1 MKILGLGLD
10 RSGKSLVPPRD
21 EQVVVDSL
29 VRALARNAEPLRAL
43 ARATSEGVAFRGEV
57 QRRVVDVGDPR
68 TAGWMF
74 LVRSDDER
82 RAAITEALAPL
93 AEWRAMTE
101 PTKPLLFGGETSEG
115 WFDWLNDNY
124 HALDL
129 EGKKTPGYV
138 MIVGG
143 PSQVPF
149 AFQSLLHTVAS
160 VGRVDFDDIRDLN
173 AYVAK
178 LLRLEK
184 APDPVVS
191 RDAVVFAPAGGM
203 NDPTYF
209 SHEYMAKPLRDH
221 IRDDLGFNTIAK
233 FGPDATKTKLLAEL
247 LGKRP
252 ALVYTA
258 SHGLGVHDEPLEV
271 QKRWNG
277 AICCQHDGALTP
289 AALVAADDVPTD
301 EVFGEGSVFFQF
313 ACYGYGTPA
322 ESDFSHWLDGAP
334 ERLADEDFVAALP
347 KRLLAHPRGPVAF
360 VGHLDTAFLH
370 GFADATNPHS
380 LERWHTRI
388 APFKTAVDRLL
399 GVQPSGL
406 AMEDMNRRYAVCNA
420 LLTNTYDRQRRGQL
434 KWTTVLQERFL
445 DSWITRSD
453 AQNYMV
459 LGDPAARLRI
469 PT

>member
-1 MKILGLGLD
+1 MNILGLGLN
-10 RSGKSLVPPRD
+10 RSGNPLFAPRD

-29 VRALARNAEPLRAL
+29 VRALARNAERLRTL
-43 ARATSEGVAFRGEV
+43 ASATSECVAFRGEV
-57 QRRVVDVGDPR
+57 QRRVIDVGDPR
-68 TAGWMF
+68 ATGWMF

-82 RAAITEALAPL
+82 RAKIVEALAPL
-93 AEWRAMTE
+93 AEWRAMPE
-101 PTKPLLFGGETSEG
+101 PAKPLLFGGETSEG

-124 HALDL
+124 YALDL

-149 AFQSLLHTVAS
+149 ALQSLLQTVAS
-160 VGRVDFDDIRDLN
+160 VGRVDFDDISDLN

-184 APDPVVS
+184 APDPIVS
-191 RDAVVFAPAGGM
+191 RDVVVFAPAGGM
-203 NDPTYF
+203 SDATYF

-221 IRDDLGFNTIAK
+221 IHDDLGFNTITK
-233 FGPDATKTKLLAEL
+233 FGADATKANLLAEL
-247 LGKRP
+247 LRKRP
-252 ALVYTA
+252 AFVYTA
-258 SHGLGVHDEPLEV
+258 SHGLGVHDEPQEA
-271 QKRWNG
+271 QMRWNG
-277 AICCQHDGALTP
+277 AICCQHEGRLTP
-289 AALVAADDVPTD
+289 ADLVAADDVPID
-301 EVFGEGSVFFQF
+301 EVFAEGSVFLQF

-322 ESDFSHWLDGAP
+322 QSDFSHWLDGAP

-360 VGHLDTAFLH
+360 IGHLDTAFLH
-370 GFADATNPHS
+370 GFTDATNPHC

-388 APFKTAVDRLL
+388 APFKTAVDRIL
-399 GVQPSGL
+399 GVQSSGL

-420 LLTNTYDRQRRGQL
+420 LLTNTHDRQRRGQL

-469 PT
+469 PV